1 MVVINTSPGRKG
13 LTADYVDEKIQD
25 EAEARTLALNTK
37 LSLSGGTMTG
47 PIVIPSKASSAQGG
61 IQLPANSMIGAGT
74 TAANIIGRENS
85 DTIVIGN
92 TTMATK
98 MAGKGARPTYND
110 KNIALA
116 EDIPDISGKQDK
128 IKAGTNVSIGSDG
141 VTISA
146 VDTIYSPATASADG
160 LMTSTQFTKLKGIA
174 DGAEVNVIEAIK
186 LGSTALT
193 PSGTTVTIPLATSVG
208 TAANPI
214 TAKAVNDALK
224 NKLDTTGTA
233 AKATADASGNTITT
247 TYATKTEVN
256 AKQDKLTAGSNITLS
271 GNIISASIDLSAYAK
286 KADLPPAFGLIPVDS
301 LPTSGI
307 RTDAIYLL
315 KTATTATNNARD
327 EYIYV
332 SNAWEKIGTTQAD
345 LSGYLPLTGGT
356 VTGQLLVDGLSSFN
370 AGLTTKGLLCQMD
383 AGSAADGI
391 AAFFMSNESDRA
403 YVAFSAKSGE
413 YGLLGI
419 KDGKPSFKDSASID
433 HELAYKT
440 DIPSGVDLS
449 GYLTKTEASST
460 YATASSLGA
469 YLPLSGGTMTGE
481 LRVNG
486 GDKQGGSKLVLVTGS
501 GQITNSGT
509 QTLFGFGST
518 TQLLLGH
525 SSYSLAIRGS
535 ATRPTYNGSDM
546 ALKSDVDAKQ
556 NTLTAGSNI
565 TINGNTISAT
575 NTTYGNAT
583 TSAAGLMSVDDKK
596 KLNGVATGAQVNVIE
611 SVKVNGTALAVSS
624 KSVNIDISG
633 KQDKLT
639 AGSNISISGNTI
651 SATNTTY
658 GNATTSAAGLMSAT
672 DKQKLD
678 GIETGAN
685 WIQVDSSLSSTSTNP
700 LQNKAIKSALDGKLS
715 TSGGGLTGDLYWN
728 NASAWCLPYLLA
740 FKNADTGTAV
750 TYPYTGFYQWG
761 NEWQVNARDAS
772 NNWAK
777 NVMAINL
784 VSGVAQFYAT
794 PQVNGTNVALTSDL
808 PRITISTSEPSGGQD
823 GDLWFQYEE

>member
-1 MVVINTSPGRKG
+1 MVIINTSPGKKG
-13 LTADYVDEKIQD
+13 LTAEYVDKKIQD

-47 PIVIPSKASSAQGG
+47 PIVIPSKASSTQGGG
-61 IQLPANSMIGAGT
+61 IQLSPNSMIGVDNS
-74 TAANIIGRENS
+74 TATVIGRENS
-85 DTIVIGN
+85 DTIAVGN
-92 TTMATK
+92 GLMYTKIKGRAT
-98 MAGKGARPTYND
+98 RPTYND
-110 KNIALA
+110 KDIALA

-160 LMTSTQFTKLKGIA
+160 LMTSAQFTKLKDIET
-174 DGAEVNVIEAIK
+174 GAEVNVINTIK
-186 LGSTALT
+186 LGSTTLT

-233 AKATADASGNTITT
+233 AKATADASGNTIAS

-271 GNIISASIDLSAYAK
+271 GNTISASIDLSAYAK

-332 SNAWEKIGTTQAD
+332 NNAWEKIGTTQAD

-356 VTGQLLVDGLSSFN
+356 VTGNLTIEGVSQLNGGLD
-370 AGLTTKGLLCQMD
+370 TKGLVCVTD
-383 AGSAADGI
+383 SAGP
-391 AAFFMSNESDRA
+391 
-403 YVAFSAKSGE
+403 VAVFGSGE
-413 YGLLGI
+413 SGTSYAMFLDKGSTFGYLGI
-419 KDGKPSFKDSASID
+419 KNGKPSYKDSGLVE
-433 HELAYKT
+433 HELAYKS
-440 DIPSGVDLS
+440 DIPASADLS

-575 NTTYGNAT
+575 NTTYSNAT

-624 KSVNIDISG
+624 KAVNIDISG

-685 WIQVDSSLSSTSTNP
+685 WIQVDSALSSTSTNP

-728 NASAWCLPYLLA
+728 DASKWLLPYLLA
-740 FKNADTGTAV
+740 FKNADTSSAA

-761 NEWQVNARDAS
+761 DEWQVNARNS
-772 NNWAK
+772 TNTFVHNILSINN
-777 NVMAINL
+777 
-784 VSGVAQFYAT
+784 VSKVAQFYAT
-794 PQVNGTNVALTSDL
+794 PQVNGTNIALTSDL